1 MYSFVIIIAVMAGIS
16 SSVATDCICETVV
29 VYIAVWDK
37 NTKYVWVP
45 ILQIFDIFQ
54 NNFLNN

>member
-1 MYSFVIIIAVMAGIS
+1 MAGIS